1 MRYLWACL
9 GFFAAFT
16 LNVLPVFAGAN
27 ELHKGLAIK
36 HFVLQDTTK
45 IKFVSLKDSLRKD
58 SLNQI
63 KQKTLYN
70 RLSGGV
76 QKNTRDLSLFPA
88 ITLQQNLKGNYA
100 GLYVQEPSGEPGTI
114 QNMFLRGAPMPLL
127 SKKDVYASQPLVVL
141 DGIPLI
147 GEHPFAFDIQQY
159 DFNRIGPATNLLSTI
174 DINNIASVEVL
185 SDLASTAIYG
195 PRGVNGVIL
204 LKSKS
209 PDGIARSIS
218 FNSYIGMVQKPTVNT
233 INGKYENEFRQRFY
247 DIYTTNGRYSDD
259 EAYPV
264 YLSDSLNNVYSGKSD
279 WTDLYYKNAMIYGIN
294 LGLTG
299 GSDRASFRFSL
310 GNTKSEGVADGTGLD
325 RYSAMFNINM
335 KPVKWLL
342 FSAMINGNRLNRTRN
357 RSLRDRFA
365 QINYFPDLSAP
376 LAPNK
381 DYYASY
387 LNEYT
392 KGFDDNKTN
401 SIQGFAKLV
410 GTLGKFK
417 ISSSFN
423 VDYNEGYRDIFYAR
437 TLLQGNSYASN
448 YYGFNQR
455 LMMDNKA
462 TYDLNLKNV
471 HDFHFE
477 LGQSMIWDIYKY
489 NNAYAYKGAND
500 YIKINLLDSKPIN
513 DNGSVNGG
521 YLTPVAFPRELTYR
535 FLDKT
540 ADNLLSFYGKANYS
554 YNDKYFVLGT
564 LRLDGSSNAQ
574 PTKRWFYSP
583 VLSAAWNIKNDL
595 LKDSKLV
602 DDLVLR
608 ASAGRMGRTFTYDNY
623 AQGPQYTASVGYTG
637 NLTVPGY
644 NAIGVL
650 TRPYSFGWVGYN
662 VPWSYSDQL
671 NIGVDVA
678 MLKNRLHVSADF
690 YTKAEKN
697 QLLGIPSY
705 AEYGYKQSI
714 ESGLNMSNTGVDLTI
729 SALVISQSKFSW
741 NSALN
746 LNHNSN
752 KLTALPRGLNE
763 IIIGNRFLKVGQPVD
778 QYWLLENEGIYTA
791 NNQVPVVNGQPLKYN
806 GTPLK
811 AGDPRWK
818 DQNGDNI
825 IDERDKVLKGH
836 SLPVLS
842 GGFDNSFTYGNWS
855 LGTNLYFNLGR
866 KLLNQDMAN
875 RFDFVNREGNT
886 DVSSVK
892 EITFWEKRGDYSK
905 YPLYNPWS
913 TVIPYRTDQDL
924 FLENASFLK
933 LRSVSLGYDLGTVLK
948 KKNIKIN
955 KFFVYGSVNNV
966 FVITPYTG
974 QDPEL
979 VSYDGIDTGY
989 GQPIPR
995 TYTLGVKMEL

>member
-1 MRYLWACL
+1 MRYLWVCL
-9 GFFAAFT
+9 ALFALLS
-16 LNVLPVFAGAN
+16 LNVLSSFAAST
-27 ELHKGLAIK
+27 GLNTSLTNNYSL
-36 HFVLQDTTK
+36 FQDTTK
-45 IKFVSLKDSLRKD
+45 VKFVTPKDSLRKD
-58 SLNQI
+58 SLDRL
-63 KQKTLYN
+63 KLKTIYDK
-70 RLSGGV
+70 LSGGV
-76 QKNTRDLSLFPA
+76 LKDTKDLSLFPA
-88 ITLQQNLKGNYA
+88 ISLQQNLKGNYA
-100 GLYVQEPSGEPGTI
+100 GLYVQEPSGEPGSI

-127 SKKDVYASQPLVVL
+127 SKKDVYSSQPLVVL
-141 DGIPLI
+141 DGIPMV

-159 DFNRIGPATNLLSTI
+159 DFNRIGPATNLLAGI
-174 DINNIASVEVL
+174 DINNIASIEVL
-185 SDLASTAIYG
+185 KDLASVAEYG
-195 PRGVNGVIL
+195 PRGVNGVIV

-209 PDGIARSIS
+209 AEGVARSIS

-233 INGKYENEFRQRFY
+233 INGRYENEFRQRFY

-259 EAYPV
+259 EIYPV

-279 WTDLYYKNAMIYGIN
+279 WTDLYYKNALIYGVN
-294 LGLTG
+294 LGLSG

-335 KPVKWLL
+335 RPVKWLL
-342 FSAMINGNRLNRTRN
+342 FSAMINGNRINRTRN

-365 QINYFPDLSAP
+365 QLNYFPDLSAP

-387 LNEYT
+387 LNEYD

-401 SIQGFAKLV
+401 TIQGFAKLIA
-410 GTLGKFK
+410 TFGKFK
-417 ISSSFN
+417 AVSSFN

-455 LMMDNKA
+455 LMMDNKL
-462 TYDLNLKNV
+462 TYDFKLQTV
-471 HDFHFE
+471 HDFHVE
-477 LGQSMIWDIYKY
+477 LGQSMMWDIYKY
-489 NNAYAYKGAND
+489 NNAYAYRGAND
-500 YIKINLLDSKPIN
+500 YIKINLLESDPL
-513 DNGSVNGG
+513 NGN
-521 YLTPVAFPRELTYR
+521 YLNPLAFPKELTYR

-554 YNDKYFVLGT
+554 YNDKYFLSGT

-583 VLSAAWNIKNDL
+583 VLSAAWNIKNEL
-595 LKDSKLV
+595 LKDTRSV

-608 ASAGRMGRTFTYDNY
+608 ASVGRLGRTFTYDNY

-650 TRPYSFGWVGYN
+650 TRPYSFGWVGYD

-671 NIGVDVA
+671 NVGADVS
-678 MLKNRLHVSADF
+678 MLKNRLHVSVDF

-697 QLLGIPSY
+697 QLINIPAY

-714 ESGLNMSNTGVDLTI
+714 ESGLDMTNTGVDLSI
-729 SALVISQSKFSW
+729 SAQIIAKSKFSW

-746 LNHNSN
+746 LNHNTN
-752 KLTALPRGLNE
+752 KLKALPRGLDQ

-791 NNQVPVVNGQPLKYN
+791 NSQVPVVNGQPLKYN

-811 AGDPRWK
+811 AGDPIWK

-825 IDERDKVLKGH
+825 IDEKDKVLKGH
-836 SLPVLS
+836 SMPLLA
-842 GGFDNSFTYGNWS
+842 GGFDNSFKYGNWS
-855 LGTNLYFNLGR
+855 LGTTLYFNLGR
-866 KLLNQDMAN
+866 KIINQDMAN

-886 DVSSVK
+886 DVTSVK
-892 EITFWEKRGDYSK
+892 EITFWEKRGDYTK

-913 TVIPYRTDQDL
+913 TVIPYRVDQDL
-924 FLENASFLK
+924 FLENGSFLK
-933 LRSVSLGYDLGTVLK
+933 LRSVSVGYDLGNVLK

-955 KFFVYGSVNNV
+955 KFFIYGSVNNV